1 MQEKASIQQQ
11 THPELPTPS
20 SDHAAS
26 TSAPPGNSSR
36 QLIDELLSQAEIQ
49 EAIICDISNLCDVAE
64 ALCSAQEE
72 RLKKSFIDLPIW
84 AKSPRELITSL
95 CEECNSGMEEAYQ
108 DLRRKARTMAEASD
122 DIKLRA
128 GSVIEISRLLGYV
141 LQIKVMGEVMSTVE
155 SKLLCRACIYLY
167 LGDDPFDKEAKDKF
181 GCLGHTCC
189 LPFK

>member
-1 MQEKASIQQQ
+1 MYSLA
-11 THPELPTPS
+11 LPNF
-20 SDHAAS
+20 DKGLGAAIKKL
-26 TSAPPGNSSR
+26 TGGKTQNSSH
-36 QLIDELLSQAEIQ
+36 L
-49 EAIICDISNLCDVAE
+49 
-64 ALCSAQEE
+64 
-72 RLKKSFIDLPIW
+72 
-84 AKSPRELITSL
+84 
-95 CEECNSGMEEAYQ
+95 
-108 DLRRKARTMAEASD
+108 TMAEASD

-167 LGDDPFDKEAKDKF
+167 LGNDPFDKEAKDKF